1 MFFQERLNN
10 NMQIE
15 RLESF
20 FIGGG
25 YVLRITTDNGL
36 TGLGQT
42 ACWGYPEA
50 VGQIV
55 NAFERY
61 LIGQDPMRIE
71 HHWQHLYRM
80 SPFRGTALSGAISA
94 VDMALWDIKGKHFG
108 VPVWE
113 LLGGRCRDKI
123 RLHLLGGAGT
133 PDAMVDA
140 ARAAVEEGFTALK
153 FDPVHHIDSGID
165 KMVKTAVDLTAAA
178 REGGGPDLDLI
189 IDALNEFTDIETSF
203 TSSMTYSDPR
213 LLDLPIIIPQSEP
226 NEVEMERLVS
236 YLLDGGFVLDL
247 DIGFDAYRQGLSKY
261 GGLLW
266 GDDVWVEH
274 LEADHPIFSSFF
286 DVGGGTPQ
294 SNQRVSQRRWGN
306 DQLRGL
312 FIGER
317 LVGVR
322 FGVREP
328 AINTDPGALPP
339 GTRLSEDEIIGR
351 NTGSDEVRRQQ
362 MAVNIVVFALTQEG
376 SIGHRLMR
384 AGGAAGE

>member
-1 MFFQERLNN
+1 VRLSLSSLLVSACCIGFSIWPSCAPMPPMEEDQQQQKEEEERY
-10 NMQIE
+10 
-15 RLESF
+15 R
-20 FIGGG
+20 
-25 YVLRITTDNGL
+25 VRIAYDPIAPQAIRGFL
-36 TGLGQT
+36 HLGQVYSVT
-42 ACWGYPEA
+42 MGS
-50 VGQIV
+50 VGV
-55 NAFERY
+55 
-61 LIGQDPMRIE
+61 
-71 HHWQHLYRM
+71 
-80 SPFRGTALSGAISA
+80 
-94 VDMALWDIKGKHFG
+94 G
-108 VPVWE
+108 V
-113 LLGGRCRDKI
+113 
-123 RLHLLGGAGT
+123 GAGS
-133 PDAMVDA
+133 P
-140 ARAAVEEGFTALK
+140 R
-153 FDPVHHIDSGID
+153 
-165 KMVKTAVDLTAAA
+165 
-178 REGGGPDLDLI
+178 DLDLI

-339 GTRLSEDEIIGR
+339 GTRLSEEEIIGR